1 MYKRQVYGVRGA
13 NGVVLVTTK
22 RGKSGKLNISV
33 KSNVGLSYSARNP
46 EYVDGYTYA
55 QLANEASVVRGGR
68 PVYSNAELNLIETG
82 LDPDLYPNVNW
93 RDVMLKDYVW
103 NNQHHISI
111 NGGGT
116 NARYYMSV
124 GLQHKDAI
132 YKQDKGIKNYDN
144 SVGYNKYNF
153 RANIDANLTKST
165 IIELGLSTEIVTN
178 SFPGYA
184 NDTKALWQHKPT

>member
-1 MYKRQVYGVRGA
+1 
-13 NGVVLVTTK
+13 
-22 RGKSGKLNISV
+22 
-33 KSNVGLSYSARNP
+33 
-46 EYVDGYTYA
+46 
-55 QLANEASVVRGGR
+55 
-68 PVYSNAELNLIETG
+68 
-82 LDPDLYPNVNW
+82 
-93 RDVMLKDYVW
+93 MLKDYVW

-153 RANIDANLTKST
+153 SRK
-165 IIELGLSTEIVTN
+165 
-178 SFPGYA
+178 YRC
-184 NDTKALWQHKPT
+184 